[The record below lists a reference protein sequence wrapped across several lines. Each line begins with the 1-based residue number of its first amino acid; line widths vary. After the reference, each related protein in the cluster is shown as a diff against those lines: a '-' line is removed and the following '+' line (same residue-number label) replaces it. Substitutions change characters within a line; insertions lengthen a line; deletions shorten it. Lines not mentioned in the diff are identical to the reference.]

1 MASGKRIGLR
11 EVRALTPGG
20 IVWDGA
26 VAGFGARR
34 QRDSVAYILKYRTA
48 DGRQRWH
55 TIGRHGAPW
64 TPDEARDEA
73 RRVLGEVVKG
83 TDPAAEKRAKRDA
96 LTVAELCQRYLADAE
111 AGRVL
116 VRGGTP
122 KKPGTLEGDR
132 GRIEGHIIP
141 LLGRLSASAVTKPD
155 VERFMHAVAAG
166 ETRREA
172 KTKPRGVSRVR
183 GDVAWQ
189 PGPSAY
195 WAPYFPTRWT
205 ITCAPT
211 TRLTGYGNTLRT
223 SESGGC
229 PTPNMRRL
237 GNGCGRP
244 RAQSGRR
251 RSPALDFWP

>member
-83 TDPAAEKRAKRDA
+83 TDPAAEKRAQRDA

-111 AGRVL
+111 AAGCWC
-116 VRGGTP
+116 
-122 KKPGTLEGDR
+122 
-132 GRIEGHIIP
+132 
-141 LLGRLSASAVTKPD
+141 AAV
-155 VERFMHAVAAG
+155 
-166 ETRREA
+166 
-172 KTKPRGVSRVR
+172 
-183 GDVAWQ
+183 
-189 PGPSAY
+189 
-195 WAPYFPTRWT
+195 
-205 ITCAPT
+205 
-211 TRLTGYGNTLRT
+211 
-223 SESGGC
+223 
-229 PTPNMRRL
+229 
-237 GNGCGRP
+237 RP
-244 RAQSGRR
+244 RNL
-251 RSPALDFWP
+251 ALWKVTAVG